1 MHHLYQAG
9 KPDAPVFV
17 LLHGTGGNE
26 RSLLP
31 LVPHLNSEATVLSI
45 RGNVS
50 EQGMLRFFKRKA
62 EGIYDIEDLHQRGT
76 SLLKF
81 IEGASRKYQFD
92 MAQVILV
99 GFSNGANIAIEMLLQ
114 ADTPLKQ
121 GILLAPMYPVPVSE
135 HDLSTTHVFMSL
147 GKNDPIVSV
156 EDSLEVVNIFERG
169 GAKVTTHWVN
179 SHEITLEAIQA
190 AKHTMNL

>member
-81 IEGASRKYQFD
+81 IEEASQKYQFN

-99 GFSNGANIAIEMLLQ
+99 GFSNGANIAIRET
-114 ADTPLKQ
+114 A
-121 GILLAPMYPVPVSE
+121 G
-135 HDLSTTHVFMSL
+135 
-147 GKNDPIVSV
+147 
-156 EDSLEVVNIFERG
+156 R
-169 GAKVTTHWVN
+169 
-179 SHEITLEAIQA
+179 
-190 AKHTMNL
+190 